1 MSAVAI
7 PRARITGERRFLDI
21 ALRRRVS
28 WRISGKRALNMQRTA
43 RRWLTVASFA
53 AAFLCAASPIAAQ
66 EKFFEGKTIRII
78 VGFSPGGGFD
88 AHSRAIARHMGK
100 HIAGKPT
107 VVVENMA
114 GAGSLITANHIYN
127 QAKPDGLTIGNWIG
141 GLIIQQYLN
150 AKGVSFDAQKFEWL
164 GSPVR
169 INNICA
175 FTKRSGIINL
185 ERWQQ
190 SKTLVKIGAEAAGST
205 TADIPRLLMKFTKLP
220 IQLIEGYKG
229 VADVRL
235 AAESGEVAGFCSSW
249 EGTKAAWRNV
259 LDAGEGMVVLQ
270 AVSKA
275 HPEHP
280 KIPLAVNLMQ
290 SKEGRELFTLVVQ
303 NAGGTIN
310 RLYSLPPATPKDR
323 VRALQKAFQDTMKD
337 AEFLA
342 EAKKA
347 RLDVDPITGEEIE
360 KTIVGIK
367 NIPPA
372 TFERLKGII
381 LP

>member
-1 MSAVAI
+1 MRPTSIRSLRLATLATVYFYLA
-7 PRARITGERRFLDI
+7 LD
-21 ALRRRVS
+21 
-28 WRISGKRALNMQRTA
+28 G
-43 RRWLTVASFA
+43 
-53 AAFLCAASPIAAQ
+53 AAQ

-100 HIAGKPT
+100 HIAGNPT
-107 VVVENMA
+107 VTVENMA
-114 GAGSLITANHIYN
+114 GAGSLIAANYIYN
-127 QAKPDGLTIGNWIG
+127 QAKPDGLTTGNWIG

-150 AKGVSFDAQKFEWL
+150 AKGVAFDAPKFEWV
-164 GSPVR
+164 GAPVR

-175 FTKRSGIINL
+175 FTKKSGITSL
-185 ERWQQ
+185 DKWQQ

-220 IQLIEGYKG
+220 LQLIEGYKG

-235 AAESGEVAGFCSSW
+235 AAEAGEVAGFCSSW
-249 EGTKAAWRNV
+249 EGTKSSWRNV

-270 AVSKA
+270 TVPKA

-280 KIPLAVNLMQ
+280 KIPLAVDLMQ
-290 SKEGRELFTLVVQ
+290 SKEGRDLFNLVVH

-323 VRALQKAFQDTMKD
+323 VRTLQKAFQDTMKD
-337 AEFLA
+337 PEFLA

-347 RLDVDPITGEEIE
+347 RLDIDPITGEDID
-360 KTIVGIK
+360 KTIAGIK
-367 NIPPA
+367 NLPPA
-372 TFERLKGII
+372 TFDRLRGII

>member
-1 MSAVAI
+1 
-7 PRARITGERRFLDI
+7 
-21 ALRRRVS
+21 
-28 WRISGKRALNMQRTA
+28 
-43 RRWLTVASFA
+43 
-53 AAFLCAASPIAAQ
+53 
-66 EKFFEGKTIRII
+66 
-78 VGFSPGGGFD
+78 
-88 AHSRAIARHMGK
+88 
-100 HIAGKPT
+100 
-107 VVVENMA
+107 
-114 GAGSLITANHIYN
+114 
-127 QAKPDGLTIGNWIG
+127 
-141 GLIIQQYLN
+141 
-150 AKGVSFDAQKFEWL
+150 
-164 GSPVR
+164 
-169 INNICA
+169 
-175 FTKRSGIINL
+175 L

>member
-1 MSAVAI
+1 M
-7 PRARITGERRFLDI
+7 RRTSI
-21 ALRRRVS
+21 
-28 WRISGKRALNMQRTA
+28 
-43 RRWLTVASFA
+43 RWLSLATLATFYICFA
-53 AAFLCAASPIAAQ
+53 ADGAAQ
-66 EKFFEGKTIRII
+66 DKFFEGKTIRII

-100 HIAGKPT
+100 HIPGNPT
-107 VVVENMA
+107 MAVENMA
-114 GAGSLITANHIYN
+114 GAGSLIAANHIYN
-127 QAKPDGLTIGNWIG
+127 QARPDGLTIGNWIG

-150 AKGVSFDAQKFEWL
+150 AKGVSFDAQKFEWV
-164 GSPVR
+164 GAPVR

-175 FTKRSGIINL
+175 FTKKSGITSL
-185 ERWQQ
+185 DKWQQ

-220 IQLIEGYKG
+220 LQLIEGYKG

-249 EGTKAAWRNV
+249 EGTKSSWRSV

-270 AVSKA
+270 TVPKA
-275 HPEHP
+275 HPEHA
-280 KIPLAVNLMQ
+280 KIPLAVDLIQ
-290 SKEGRELFTLVVQ
+290 SKEGRELFNLVVH

-337 AEFLA
+337 PEFLA

-347 RLDVDPITGEEIE
+347 RLDIDPITGEDIE
-360 KTIVGIK
+360 KTIVDIK

>member
-1 MSAVAI
+1 LAALAPFSFCLA
-7 PRARITGERRFLDI
+7 LD
-21 ALRRRVS
+21 
-28 WRISGKRALNMQRTA
+28 G
-43 RRWLTVASFA
+43 
-53 AAFLCAASPIAAQ
+53 AAQ
-66 EKFFEGKTIRII
+66 EKFFEGKTIRVI

-100 HIAGKPT
+100 LIPGNPT
-107 VVVENMA
+107 VAVENMA
-114 GAGSLITANHIYN
+114 GAGSLIAANHIYN

-150 AKGVSFDAQKFEWL
+150 AKGVSFDAQKFEWV

-175 FTKRSGIINL
+175 FTKKSGITSL
-185 ERWQQ
+185 DKWQQ

-220 IQLIEGYKG
+220 LQLIEGYKG

-235 AAESGEVAGFCSSW
+235 AAEAGEVAGFCSSW
-249 EGTKAAWRNV
+249 EGTKASWRNV

-270 AVSKA
+270 GVPKA
-275 HPEHP
+275 HPEHA
-280 KIPLAVNLMQ
+280 KIPLAVDLMQ
-290 SKEGRELFTLVVQ
+290 SKEGRDLFNLVVH

-323 VRALQKAFQDTMKD
+323 VRTLQKAFQDTMKD
-337 AEFLA
+337 PEFLA

-347 RLDVDPITGEEIE
+347 RLDIDPITGEDIE
-360 KTIVGIK
+360 KTIAGIK